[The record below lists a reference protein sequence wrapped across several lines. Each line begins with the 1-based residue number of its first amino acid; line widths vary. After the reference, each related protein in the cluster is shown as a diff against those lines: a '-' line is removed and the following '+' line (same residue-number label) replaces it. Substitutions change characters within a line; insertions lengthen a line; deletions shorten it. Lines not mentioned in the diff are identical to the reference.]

1 MSERSNGVQKVVYV
15 AAKEL
20 STDRLLVLPSPT
32 EVVWSRGLEEQ
43 IVNETDDL
51 GEIYVDSAV
60 STGRDP
66 AVTLTFGAL
75 TKEIIALQTGFKLA
89 AQADTGLFI
98 KSLQVKSGTVPAV
111 TTGLDGF
118 GMVADIASASVL
130 VKGISTPLTR
140 QPFATFTAAT
150 ANSFAQGANSALKFS
165 DDLVT
170 ARAWVT
176 IYAEYPVT
184 DASVLAEDPFSE
196 FIMSLVGVMHD
207 KTIFNLVF
215 DPVGLKKSENNETN
229 FGAETQSLAFRILDS
244 GCVPKLKFLPNKRT
258 C

>member
-1 MSERSNGVQKVVYV
+1 MSERSNGVQKVVYCSM
-15 AAKEL
+15 KEL
-20 STDRLLVLPSPT
+20 STGRLLVLPSPT
-32 EVVWSRGLEEQ
+32 EVVWSRGIEEQ
-43 IVNETDDL
+43 IINETDDL

-75 TKEIIALQTGFKLA
+75 TKEVMALQTGFKLA
-89 AQADTGLFI
+89 NQADTGLFI
-98 KSLQVKSGTVPAV
+98 KSLQVKTGTIAAA
-111 TTGLDGF
+111 TTGQDGF
-118 GMVADIASASVL
+118 GMVVDTASASVL

-140 QPFATFTAAT
+140 QPFTGFVAAT
-150 ANSFAQGANSALKFS
+150 ANTFAQGAGGALKFS
-165 DDLVT
+165 DDLVS

-184 DASVLAEDPFSE
+184 DAAVLTEDPFSE

-207 KTIFNLVF
+207 KTIFSLAF